1 MGGFMSISVSSAL
14 ATASVAATPST
25 STAQR
30 VQQPTNQQTANSAD
44 TVKLTEAQQ
53 VDQLYNQG
61 QAVSQIASNLSLTV
75 SAVNSYLGNSGSTG

>member
-1 MGGFMSISVSSAL
+1 MSISVSSAL
-14 ATASVAATPST
+14 ATASVAANSSST

-61 QAVSQIASNLSLTV
+61 QAVTQIASNLSLTV